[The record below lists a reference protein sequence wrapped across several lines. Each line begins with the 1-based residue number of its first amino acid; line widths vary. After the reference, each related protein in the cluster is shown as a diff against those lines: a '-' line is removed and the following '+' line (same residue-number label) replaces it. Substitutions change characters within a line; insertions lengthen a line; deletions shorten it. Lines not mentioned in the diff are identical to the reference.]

1 MTMLIILLTS
11 TTLRGSSMAYVRKSV
26 TSLRT
31 GWSVVRGDLFF
42 PYSALSIATMYV
54 FTVNY
59 PSISSIADSSL
70 EAYLLT
76 SLTVWTMMSL
86 LLGAFINKKLKLKGH
101 LVWNLVGIIFG
112 ITLFFPVGG
121 FAGLLLYSILGGV
134 STGLFIP
141 NILSSAINRTN
152 FENRGSVS
160 GLLVMLTYTL
170 IIVCSLL
177 IYTLVGMGIFFIII
191 KSIGIALAR
200 KTNFNLSSSETS
212 FMKVEAKVKL
222 SFGAI
227 WFIFLMADALVFNI
241 ASMLISD
248 YNLAVSRIA
257 TMTIGLASMLVG
269 GTAMDNMGRKNLLV
283 FSLSYLGLEYAAI
296 SLSGGA
302 LINYTFLDGFA
313 WGILT
318 VFFMMVLGGDIF
330 SPSERPFYFAV
341 VSVLA
346 LFGSYMRQTLF
357 MIRSDLQIIQIF
369 PLASV
374 FLFIAVV
381 IMLALPETLP
391 EKIRQKKKLQDYLV
405 RAKKVKERYR

>member
-1 MTMLIILLTS
+1 
-11 TTLRGSSMAYVRKSV
+11 
-26 TSLRT
+26 
-31 GWSVVRGDLFF
+31 
-42 PYSALSIATMYV
+42 
-54 FTVNY
+54 
-59 PSISSIADSSL
+59 
-70 EAYLLT
+70 
-76 SLTVWTMMSL
+76 
-86 LLGAFINKKLKLKGH
+86 
-101 LVWNLVGIIFG
+101 
-112 ITLFFPVGG
+112 
-121 FAGLLLYSILGGV
+121 
-134 STGLFIP
+134 
-141 NILSSAINRTN
+141 
-152 FENRGSVS
+152 
-160 GLLVMLTYTL
+160 MLTYTL

-177 IYTLVGMGIFFIII
+177 IYTLVEMGIFFIII
-191 KSIGIALAR
+191 KSIGIALVR

-257 TMTIGLASMLVG
+257 TMTIGLAAMLAG
-269 GTAMDNMGRKNLLV
+269 GAAMDNMGRKNLLV

-330 SPSERPFYFAV
+330 SPSERPFYFAA

-369 PLASV
+369 PLASI

-391 EKIRQKKKLQDYLV
+391 DKVKQKKELQDYLQ
-405 RAKKVKERYR
+405 RAKKVKEKYK